1 MEGRKI
7 GVELRSLNNMMMRFV
22 ESTASKRE
30 LDAITG
36 TNGWII
42 GFLAQQQGQAVFQRD
57 LEKAF
62 GITRSTASKVVDLMV
77 KKGLVE
83 RHSVAYDARLRQ
95 LVLTEKAWAVANV
108 MQTEGEGL
116 ERRLLEGFS
125 AREIEQL
132 TDYICRMKQN
142 MREGCAQDAQKRERR
157 GRVD

>member
-1 MEGRKI
+1 MEARRI
-7 GVELRSLNNMMMRFV
+7 GVELRALNNMIMRFV

-30 LDAITG
+30 LDAVTG

-42 GFLAQQQGQAVFQRD
+42 GFLAQQQERAVFQRD
-57 LEKAF
+57 LEREF

-77 KKGLVE
+77 KKGLIE
-83 RHSVAYDARLRQ
+83 RRSVAYDARLRQ

-108 MQTEGEGL
+108 MQKEGEGL
-116 ERRLLEGFS
+116 ERRLLKGFS
-125 AREIEQL
+125 ASEIEQL

-142 MREGCAQDAQKRERR
+142 MREGCAEGAQKRERR